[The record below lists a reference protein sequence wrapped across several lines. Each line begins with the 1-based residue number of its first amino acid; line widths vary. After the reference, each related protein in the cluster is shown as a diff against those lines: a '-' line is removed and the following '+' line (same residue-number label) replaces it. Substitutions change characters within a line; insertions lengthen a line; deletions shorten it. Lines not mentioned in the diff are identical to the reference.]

1 MNSCWKILVEFS
13 SPRNVGLS
21 HEGLEQ
27 YNRANTEVPLTERR
41 DPLISGK
48 PAASGRGGS
57 GKGREPKV
65 RRVLLIKFSDSMS
78 GPRLF
83 TVALGRRVW
92 KLWRRLPERKVRGR
106 PRRVDFPQII
116 V

>member
-48 PAASGRGGS
+48 PAASGRGG
-57 GKGREPKV
+57 
-65 RRVLLIKFSDSMS
+65 F
-78 GPRLF
+78 
-83 TVALGRRVW
+83 W
-92 KLWRRLPERKVRGR
+92 ERKGAHGEEGSA
-106 PRRVDFPQII
+106 DKIL
-116 V
+116 